1 MAKQEIVEAIV
12 KSNIGELSQDLDKV
26 KKSTEELD
34 KETKETG
41 KSFKDLGTVIR
52 SVGTAIKVAGIAVL
66 ASLFAKLVDVFRQN
80 QKVVD
85 TFNTAMEFLS
95 MTFNDFLKFLDKNID
110 TASGFMDKIFG
121 NEVVQNVLN
130 FGRALSVE
138 IITRIKNIIQGLGG
152 LAKGVT
158 LVFKGKFPEALQA
171 SNDAMKNFS
180 DAVVG
185 NSEETAKMDEQI
197 TKVTNKIKEYTKS
210 TFDNAKAQVQLRKDS
225 ELAAAKVQGLIEEY
239 DRQAEKLRQVRD
251 DETKTFEE
259 RIAANEKLGDVLKE
273 QEKEM
278 LKLIDIQIQAAQVD
292 LDKNNNLENQI
303 RLQELLNERKGV
315 EAQITGF
322 QSEQL
327 TNQVSLLK
335 EKEEADKA
343 AADMVFENTQL
354 QLSAYSQLS
363 GALSA
368 LAGDNK
374 ALAVAGAIIDT
385 YAGATKA
392 LKVGAGTP
400 IGFIQAAA
408 VIASGLANVRKILQT
423 DVGSGGSGGSVP
435 SASASTPAPQMLS
448 GAFDLGGVQAPEPVQ
463 AFVVTDDMTNS
474 QDKLATIRRRAT
486 I

>member
-12 KSNIGELSQDLDKV
+12 KSNICELSQDLYKV
-26 KKSTEELD
+26 KESTQELD

-52 SVGTAIKVAGIAVL
+52 GVGTAIKVAGVAVL

-85 TFNTAMEFLS
+85 IFNTAMEFLS
-95 MTFNDFLKFLDKNID
+95 MTFNDFFKFLSNNID
-110 TASGFMDKIFG
+110 TASGFIDKIFG
-121 NEVVQNVLN
+121 NETVQNVLD
-130 FGRALSVE
+130 FGRALGVE

-158 LVFKGKFPEALQA
+158 LVFKGKFPEAVEA
-171 SNDAMKNFS
+171 SKDAMKNFG
-180 DAVVG
+180 DAIIG
-185 NSEETAKMDEQI
+185 NAEETAKMDEQI
-197 TKVTNKIKEYTKS
+197 TKVTKKIKEYTKS

-225 ELAAAKVQGLIEEY
+225 ELAAVKVQGLIEEY

-259 RIAANEKLGDVLKE
+259 RIAANEKLGEVLKE
-273 QEKEM
+273 QEQEM
-278 LKLIDIQIQAAQVD
+278 LKLIDIQIEAAEAD
-292 LDKNNNLENQI
+292 LAKNDNLENQI

-327 TNQVSLLK
+327 INQVSLIK
-335 EKEEADKA
+335 EQQDANKEA
-343 AADMVFENTQL
+343 AELALENAQA
-354 QLSAYSQLS
+354 QISAYGQLA
-363 GALSA
+363 GALSG

-374 ALAVAGAIIDT
+374 ALAVAQAVIDT
-385 YAGATKA
+385 YVGANKA
-392 LKVGAGTP
+392 LAQGGVLGMVT
-400 IGFIQAAA
+400 AAT
-408 VIASGLANVRKILQT
+408 VIATGLTNVRKILQT
-423 DVGSGGSGGSVP
+423 DVGSGSGGSVP
-435 SASASTPAPQMLS
+435 SASTETPAPQMLS
-448 GAFDLGGVQAPEPVQ
+448 GAFDLSGVQAPEPVQ
-463 AFVVTDDMTNS
+463 AYVVTDDMTQS